1 MRKIISLVLVSLCFF
16 ITSCGKK
23 SNFVGRWINN
33 DNENAFFATVR
44 TLKLEANGTGE
55 LNVKTNSK
63 AEEIIGK
70 WSVSNDVLILD
81 YGNGQTIY
89 WRIVRLTDEKLVVR
103 NSEGKERIYDRVQ

>member
-55 LNVKTNSK
+55 LNVKTNSE